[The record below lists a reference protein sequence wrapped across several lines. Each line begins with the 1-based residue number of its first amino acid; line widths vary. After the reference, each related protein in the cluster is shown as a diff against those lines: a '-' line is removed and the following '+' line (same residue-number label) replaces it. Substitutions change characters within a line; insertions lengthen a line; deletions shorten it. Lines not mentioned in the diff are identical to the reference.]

1 MTRRRA
7 LTIAVLVLLAFGL
20 SLWAERAKQPAST
33 VPSIENP
40 GPKGLKALATY
51 LAERGHPVRAWSR
64 RLTELPP
71 EVKVLVIAAPTAR
84 KIDREEVDALGDF
97 VTRGG
102 TLVYLASAPSLEAQP
117 LLAAALDLRAGPS
130 VDRDP
135 IEGDPSGST
144 ATVTVS
150 AGALEGVT
158 SLRISSW
165 SSLRSEHPGALPVA
179 TSHGHPW
186 ALVRRSGSGEQW
198 TFAGPD
204 VAENRRLELL
214 DNLRLWENLSARG
227 PIAFDEWHHHPA
239 PIAPMSNALYAVL
252 AQGLL
257 CAIAFALSR
266 QRLGPA
272 REIPFERQRSIREY
286 LEAFAALTRRARIE
300 PQLVGEELAR
310 LRLALHER
318 AGIPISVSAEEAA
331 RSDAALRGVS
341 PDELHAL
348 LLDLEAA
355 ARAPRLSPHEYRAL
369 MSRTSAFLD

>member
-20 SLWAERAKQPAST
+20 SLWAEHAKQPAST

-64 RLTELPP
+64 RLTELPAD
-71 EVKVLVIAAPTAR
+71 VKVLVIAAPTAR
-84 KIDREEVDALGDF
+84 KIDPEEVEALGDF

-102 TLVYLASAPSLEAQP
+102 TLVYLASAPSLAAP
-117 LLAAALDLRAGPS
+117 AAARCGARPPRGAERRSRSHRGGSVRLDGHGHRVRGRARG
-130 VDRDP
+130 RDLAP
-135 IEGDPSGST
+135 DQS
-144 ATVTVS
+144 
-150 AGALEGVT
+150 
-158 SLRISSW
+158 R

-204 VAENRRLELL
+204 VAENRRIELL

-227 PIAFDEWHHHPA
+227 PIAFDEWHHHPS

-318 AGIPISVSAEEAA
+318 AGIPISASAEEAA

-341 PDELHAL
+341 PDQLHAL